1 MDTLPTTFEL
11 CDMTPAALWSLAVSE
26 ARKPGVSVDAIGAE
40 VLRRM
45 SFAPLPMSGVHDCLL
60 TRKEVRYLLGIR
72 DRKALWN
79 MERKGLVFIRGQIR
93 LSALADWLV
102 VAEQA
107 RRTLRT
113 LRTKQQER
121 AE

>member
-11 CDMTPAALWSLAVSE
+11 CDMTPTALWTLAVSE
-26 ARKPGVSVDAIGAE
+26 ARKPGASMEAIGAE

-79 MERKGLVFIRGQIR
+79 MEKKGLVFIRGQIR

-102 VAEQA
+102 AAEQA
-107 RRTLRT
+107 KRRFQTFR
-113 LRTKQQER
+113 RKQQEK
-121 AE
+121 A